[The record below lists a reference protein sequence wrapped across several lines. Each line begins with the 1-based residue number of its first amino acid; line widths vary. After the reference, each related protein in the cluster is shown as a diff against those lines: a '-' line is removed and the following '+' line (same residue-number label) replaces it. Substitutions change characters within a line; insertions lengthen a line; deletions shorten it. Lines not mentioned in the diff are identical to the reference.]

1 MLKLKGLISKDTID
15 KVFEY
20 ARVEEVI
27 SDFIALKK
35 TGANFKGLSPFTNEK
50 TPSFIVSPSKQIWKD
65 FSSGKGGNVIAFLM
79 EHEQFNYPESVRY
92 LANKYNIEVIETTD
106 KFENVE
112 ERNARESLFIIN
124 SFAQEYFQNILSKE
138 DIVKDYLINRG
149 LSASTID
156 NFNIGFSPDFKNSFY
171 NKSIENGFTRDYLI
185 DTGLVIANEDN
196 YVDRFRG
203 RIMFPIKSI
212 SGRILGFGGRII
224 NSNKKLAKYIN
235 SPESKIYNKS
245 KTLYGIYESKQFIV
259 KDDVCYLVEGYMD
272 VVQLHEHGIKNVLA
286 SSGTSLTK
294 DQIIL
299 IKRLTSNIVI
309 LFDGDQAGLSAS
321 LRSIDMIL
329 EEGLNVRICPLPN
342 GEDPDSFVKKHKRN
356 KMINYID
363 EQSKDLIDFI
373 LSVNKEYKNDEDKKV
388 NIIKSILKSISLIPD
403 SLKQEVY
410 IKKLSSVLSIDESSL
425 FRSFSTIET
434 AKKIQKTKIP
444 NNSGDNL
451 YKVKTSKKENRSEY
465 IYQLERQI
473 ISILLKYGAE
483 EIIFEDVILNKNEKG
498 DIVENKKEIRSKVFE
513 KIYLDLQQDEIEFTH
528 EPFKEIYNKL
538 INSFHNQNLVSIDSF
553 INDLEPSS
561 SKIVSDILINDEKY
575 QLHDWEKKNIYV
587 KKIGSELSQL
597 VNETILNMRR
607 YLIDKKINE
616 LQDNS
621 NDNKEKVLEEVMSYY
636 SLKKLLSAKLNR
648 VV

>member
-1 MLKLKGLISKDTID
+1 MISKETID

-79 EHEQFNYPESVRY
+79 EHEQFNYPESIRY
-92 LANKYNIEVIETTD
+92 LANKYNIEIIETVD
-106 KFENVE
+106 RSINNE

-124 SFAQEYFQNILSKE
+124 SHAQEYFQNILSNQV
-138 DIVKDYLINRG
+138 DVKNYLRDRG
-149 LSASTID
+149 LSNSTIE
-156 NFNIGFSPDFKNSFY
+156 NFNIGFSPDLTNSFY
-171 NKSIENGFTRDYLI
+171 NNALENGFTKDYLI
-185 DTGLVIANEDN
+185 ETGLVISNEANH
-196 YVDRFRG
+196 VDRFRG

-224 NSNKKLAKYIN
+224 DSNKKIAKYIN

-259 KDDVCYLVEGYMD
+259 KDDVCFLVEGYMD

-299 IKRLTSNIVI
+299 IKRLTSNIVV

-321 LRSIDMIL
+321 LRSIDIIL
-329 EEGLNVRICPLPN
+329 EEGLNVKICTFPD
-342 GEDPDSFVKKHKRN
+342 GEDPDSFVKKNKRD
-356 KMINYID
+356 KMIAYID
-363 EQSKDLIDFI
+363 EQSKDLVDFI
-373 LSVNKEYKNDEDKKV
+373 LSINKEYENDEDKKV
-388 NIIKSILKSISLIPD
+388 TIIKNILKSISLIPD

-425 FRSFSTIET
+425 FRSFSTIESG
-434 AKKIQKTKIP
+434 KKIQKAKTQ
-444 NNSGDNL
+444 NYSRHNL
-451 YKVKTSKKENRSEY
+451 LKVDTSKKENRSEY

-483 EIIFEDVILNKNEKG
+483 EILFEDIILNKNESG
-498 DIVENKKEIRSKVFE
+498 DIVESKKEIRSKVFE

-528 EPFKEIYNKL
+528 LPFKQIYNKL
-538 INSFHNQNLVSIDSF
+538 INSFHNQNLLSIDNF
-553 INDLEPSS
+553 INDLEPDS

-575 QLHDWEKKNIYV
+575 QLHDWEKRNIYV

-616 LQDNS
+616 LKDNIK
-621 NDNKEKVLEEVMSYY
+621 DDKDKVLEEVMSYY
-636 SLKKLLSAKLNR
+636 NLKKLLSAKLNR

>member
-1 MLKLKGLISKDTID
+1 LISKDTID
-15 KVFEY
+15 KVFEFS
-20 ARVEEVI
+20 RVEEVI

-79 EHEQFNYPESVRY
+79 EHEQFNYPESIRY
-92 LANKYNIEVIETTD
+92 LANKYNIEIIETAESA
-106 KFENVE
+106 ENVE
-112 ERNARESLFIIN
+112 ERNERESLFIIN
-124 SFAQEYFQNILSKE
+124 SYALSYFEEIYSKN
-138 DIVKDYLINRG
+138 DRIKKYLIDRG
-149 LSASTID
+149 LSESTIQNFSLGYSNDSKNEFYKSASNKGYSD
-156 NFNIGFSPDFKNSFY
+156 NFL
-171 NKSIENGFTRDYLI
+171 EE
-185 DTGLVIANEDN
+185 TGLVLSTADKKI
-196 YVDRFRG
+196 DRFRG
-203 RIMFPIKSI
+203 RIIFPIKSI
-212 SGRILGFGGRII
+212 AGRIVGFGGRIVD
-224 NSNKKLAKYIN
+224 STKKIAKYIN

-259 KDDVCYLVEGYMD
+259 RDDVCLLVEGYMD
-272 VVQLHEHGIKNVLA
+272 VIQLHEHGIKNVLA

-299 IKRLTSNIVI
+299 IKRLTSNIII

-329 EEGLNVRICPLPN
+329 EEGLNVKICSFPD
-342 GEDPDSFVKKHKRN
+342 GEDPDSFVKKN
-356 KMINYID
+356 KKDFMLDYIKK
-363 EQSKDLIDFI
+363 ESKDFIDFKLDI
-373 LSVNKEYKNDEDKKV
+373 NSDFHNDEDKKV
-388 NIIKSILKSISLIPD
+388 ALIKNILKSISLIPD

-410 IKKLSSVLSIDESSL
+410 IKKLSSILEIDEASL
-425 FRSFSTIET
+425 FRSFANIENSKSLKKSSRKLYG
-434 AKKIQKTKIP
+434 KKIV
-444 NNSGDNL
+444 
-451 YKVKTSKKENRSEY
+451 KVQSSKNENTSSY

-483 EIIFEDVILNKNEKG
+483 EILFEDTRLSK
-498 DIVENKKEIRSKVFE
+498 DENGKVLETKKEIRSKVFE

-528 EPFKEIYNKL
+528 SPFKDIYNKL
-538 INSFHNQNLVSIDSF
+538 INGFHNGTTLSIENF
-553 INDLEPSS
+553 INDLDSSS

-575 QLHDWEKKNIYV
+575 QLHDWERKNIYV

-607 YLIDKKINE
+607 FLIDKKIIE
-616 LQDNS
+616 LQEFQKE
-621 NDNKEKVLEEVMSYY
+621 DNKKDILEQVMSYY
-636 SLKKLLSAKLNR
+636 KLKKVLSAKLNR

>member
-1 MLKLKGLISKDTID
+1 MISKDTID
-15 KVFEY
+15 KVFEFS
-20 ARVEEVI
+20 RVEEVI

-79 EHEQFNYPESVRY
+79 EHEQFNYPESIRY
-92 LANKYNIEVIETTD
+92 LANKYNIEIIETAESA
-106 KFENVE
+106 ENVE
-112 ERNARESLFIIN
+112 ERNERESLFIIN
-124 SFAQEYFQNILSKE
+124 SYALSYFEEIYSKN
-138 DIVKDYLINRG
+138 DRIKKYLIDRG
-149 LSASTID
+149 LSESTIQNFSLGYSNDSKNEFYKSASNKGYSD
-156 NFNIGFSPDFKNSFY
+156 NFL
-171 NKSIENGFTRDYLI
+171 EE
-185 DTGLVIANEDN
+185 TGLVLSTADKKI
-196 YVDRFRG
+196 DRFRG
-203 RIMFPIKSI
+203 RIIFPIKSI
-212 SGRILGFGGRII
+212 AGRIVGFGGRIVD
-224 NSNKKLAKYIN
+224 STKKIAKYIN

-259 KDDVCYLVEGYMD
+259 RDDVCLLVEGYMD
-272 VVQLHEHGIKNVLA
+272 VIQLHEHGIKNVLA

-299 IKRLTSNIVI
+299 IKRLTSNIII

-329 EEGLNVRICPLPN
+329 EEGLNVKICSFPD
-342 GEDPDSFVKKHKRN
+342 GEDPDSFVKKN
-356 KMINYID
+356 KKDFMLDYIKK
-363 EQSKDLIDFI
+363 ESKDFIDFKLDI
-373 LSVNKEYKNDEDKKV
+373 NSDFHNDEDKKV
-388 NIIKSILKSISLIPD
+388 ALIKNILKSISLISD

-410 IKKLSSVLSIDESSL
+410 IKKLSSILEIDEASL
-425 FRSFSTIET
+425 FRSFANIENSKSLKKSSRKLYE
-434 AKKIQKTKIP
+434 KKIV
-444 NNSGDNL
+444 
-451 YKVKTSKKENRSEY
+451 KVQISKNENTSSY

-483 EIIFEDVILNKNEKG
+483 EILFEDTRLSK
-498 DIVENKKEIRSKVFE
+498 DENGKVLETKKEIRSKVFE

-528 EPFKEIYNKL
+528 SPFKDIYNKL
-538 INSFHNQNLVSIDSF
+538 INGFHNGTTLSIENF
-553 INDLEPSS
+553 INDLDSSS

-575 QLHDWEKKNIYV
+575 QLHDWERKNIYV

-607 YLIDKKINE
+607 FLIDKKIIE
-616 LQDNS
+616 LQEFQKE
-621 NDNKEKVLEEVMSYY
+621 DNKKDILEQVMSYY
-636 SLKKLLSAKLNR
+636 KLKKVLSAKLNR

>member
-1 MLKLKGLISKDTID
+1 MISKDTID
-15 KVFEY
+15 KVFEFS
-20 ARVEEVI
+20 RVEEVI

-79 EHEQFNYPESVRY
+79 EHEQFNYPESIRY
-92 LANKYNIEVIETTD
+92 LANKYNIEIIETAESA
-106 KFENVE
+106 ENVE
-112 ERNARESLFIIN
+112 ERNERESLFIIN
-124 SFAQEYFQNILSKE
+124 SYALSYFEEIYSKN
-138 DIVKDYLINRG
+138 DRIKKYLIDRG
-149 LSASTID
+149 LSESTIQNFSLGYSNDFQNEFYKSASNMGYSD
-156 NFNIGFSPDFKNSFY
+156 NFL
-171 NKSIENGFTRDYLI
+171 EE
-185 DTGLVIANEDN
+185 TGLVLSNADKKI
-196 YVDRFRG
+196 DRFRG
-203 RIMFPIKSI
+203 RIIFPIKSI
-212 SGRILGFGGRII
+212 AGRIVGFGGRIVD
-224 NSNKKLAKYIN
+224 STKKIAKYIN

-259 KDDVCYLVEGYMD
+259 RDDVCLLVEGYMD
-272 VVQLHEHGIKNVLA
+272 VIQLHEHGIKNVLA

-299 IKRLTSNIVI
+299 IKRLTSNIII

-329 EEGLNVRICPLPN
+329 EEGLNVKICSFPD
-342 GEDPDSFVKKHKRN
+342 GEDPDSFVKKN
-356 KMINYID
+356 KKDFMLDYIKK
-363 EQSKDLIDFI
+363 ESKDFIDFKLDI
-373 LSVNKEYKNDEDKKV
+373 NSDFHNDEDKKV
-388 NIIKSILKSISLIPD
+388 ALIKNILKSISLISD

-410 IKKLSSVLSIDESSL
+410 IKKLSSILEIDEASL
-425 FRSFSTIET
+425 FRSFANIENSKSLKKSSRKFYR
-434 AKKIQKTKIP
+434 KKIV
-444 NNSGDNL
+444 
-451 YKVKTSKKENRSEY
+451 KVQSSKNENTSSY

-483 EIIFEDVILNKNEKG
+483 EILFEDTRLSK
-498 DIVENKKEIRSKVFE
+498 DENGKVLETKKEIRSKVFE

-528 EPFKEIYNKL
+528 SPFKDIYNKL
-538 INSFHNQNLVSIDSF
+538 INGFHNGTTLSIENF
-553 INDLEPSS
+553 INDLDSSS

-575 QLHDWEKKNIYV
+575 QLHDWERKNIYV

-607 YLIDKKINE
+607 FLIDKKIIE
-616 LQDNS
+616 LQEFQKE
-621 NDNKEKVLEEVMSYY
+621 DNKNDILEQVMSYY
-636 SLKKLLSAKLNR
+636 KLKKILSAKLNR

>member
-1 MLKLKGLISKDTID
+1 MISKETID

-79 EHEQFNYPESVRY
+79 EHEQFNYPESIRY
-92 LANKYNIEVIETTD
+92 LANKYNIEIIETTN
-106 KFENVE
+106 KSENVE
-112 ERNARESLFIIN
+112 ERNVRESLFIIN
-124 SFAQEYFQNILSKE
+124 SYAQEFFQNILSKE
-138 DIVKDYLINRG
+138 DN
-149 LSASTID
+149 
-156 NFNIGFSPDFKNSFY
+156 
-171 NKSIENGFTRDYLI
+171 TRDYLI
-185 DTGLVIANEDN
+185 DRGLSDSTIENFSIGFSPDLKNSFYKNASENGFTKDYLIETGLVISNEDTHF
-196 YVDRFRG
+196 DRFRG

-224 NSNKKLAKYIN
+224 DSNKKIAKYIN

-309 LFDGDQAGLSAS
+309 LFDGDEAGLSAS

-329 EEGLNVRICPLPN
+329 EEGLNVRICPFPD
-342 GEDPDSFVKKHKRN
+342 GEDPDSFVKKNKRD
-356 KMINYID
+356 KMVAYIN

-373 LSVNKEYKNDEDKKV
+373 LSINKEYENDEDKKV
-388 NIIKSILKSISLIPD
+388 ALIKSILKSISLIPD

-434 AKKIQKTKIP
+434 GKKIQKAKTRNYSR
-444 NNSGDNL
+444 NNVL
-451 YKVKTSKKENRSEY
+451 KVETSKKENTSEY

-483 EIIFEDVILNKNEKG
+483 EILFEDIILNKNEKG
-498 DIVENKKEIRSKVFE
+498 DIVESKKQIRSKVFE

-528 EPFKEIYNKL
+528 GPFKEIYNKL
-538 INSFHNQNLVSIDSF
+538 INSLHNQKLVSIDSF
-553 INDLEPSS
+553 INDLETNS

-607 YLIDKKINE
+607 YLIDKKITE

-621 NDNKEKVLEEVMSYY
+621 KDDKDEVLEEVMSYY

>member
-1 MLKLKGLISKDTID
+1 MISKETID

-79 EHEQFNYPESVRY
+79 EHEQFNYPESIRY
-92 LANKYNIEVIETTD
+92 LANKYNIELVETTD
-106 KFENVE
+106 KSENVE

-124 SFAQEYFQNILSKE
+124 SFAQEYFQNILSNKE
-138 DIVKDYLINRG
+138 IVRDYLTNRG
-149 LSASTID
+149 LSNSTIE
-156 NFNIGFSPDFKNSFY
+156 NFNIGFSPDLKNSFY
-171 NKSIENGFTRDYLI
+171 KNALENGFTKEYLI
-185 DTGLVIANEDN
+185 ETGLVISNEDN
-196 YVDRFRG
+196 HVDRFRG

-224 NSNKKLAKYIN
+224 DSNKKIAKYIN

-309 LFDGDQAGLSAS
+309 LFDGDEAGLSAS

-329 EEGLNVRICPLPN
+329 EEGLNVRICPFPD
-342 GEDPDSFVKKHKRN
+342 GEDPDSFVKKNKRD
-356 KMINYID
+356 KMIDFID
-363 EQSKDLIDFI
+363 EQSKDLIDFT
-373 LSVNKEYKNDEDKKV
+373 LSINKEYENDEDKKV
-388 NIIKSILKSISLIPD
+388 TLIKSILKSISLIPD

-425 FRSFSTIET
+425 FRSFSTVKT
-434 AKKIQKTKIP
+434 GKKIQKAKTLNYSR
-444 NNSGDNL
+444 NNIL
-451 YKVKTSKKENRSEY
+451 KVETLKKENQSEY

-473 ISILLKYGAE
+473 ISILLKYGVE
-483 EIIFEDVILNKNEKG
+483 EILFEDIILNKNEKG
-498 DIVENKKEIRSKVFE
+498 EIVESKKEIRSKVFE

-528 EPFKEIYNKL
+528 GPFKEIYNKL
-538 INSFHNQNLVSIDSF
+538 INSFHNQKLVSIDSF

-607 YLIDKKINE
+607 YLIDKKITE

-621 NDNKEKVLEEVMSYY
+621 KDDKDKVLEEVMSYY

>member
-1 MLKLKGLISKDTID
+1 MLKLKGLITKETID

-20 ARVEEVI
+20 SRVEEVI

-156 NFNIGFSPDFKNSFY
+156 NFNIGFSPDLKNSFY

-185 DTGLVIANEDN
+185 DSGLVISNEDN

-299 IKRLTSNIVI
+299 IKRLTPNIVI

-434 AKKIQKTKIP
+434 AKKIHKIKIS

-498 DIVENKKEIRSKVFE
+498 DIFENKKEIRSKVFE

>member
-1 MLKLKGLISKDTID
+1 MISKETID

-79 EHEQFNYPESVRY
+79 EHEQFNYPESIRY
-92 LANKYNIEVIETTD
+92 LANKYNIEIIETTN
-106 KFENVE
+106 KSENVE
-112 ERNARESLFIIN
+112 ERNVRESLFIIN
-124 SFAQEYFQNILSKE
+124 SYAQEFFQNILSKE
-138 DIVKDYLINRG
+138 DN
-149 LSASTID
+149 
-156 NFNIGFSPDFKNSFY
+156 
-171 NKSIENGFTRDYLI
+171 TRDYLI
-185 DTGLVIANEDN
+185 DRGLSDSTIENFSIGFSSDLKNSFYKNASENGFTKDYLIETGLVISNEDTHF
-196 YVDRFRG
+196 DRFRG

-224 NSNKKLAKYIN
+224 DSNKKIAKYIN

-309 LFDGDQAGLSAS
+309 LFDGDEAGLSAS

-329 EEGLNVRICPLPN
+329 EEGLNVRICPFPD
-342 GEDPDSFVKKHKRN
+342 GEDPDSFVKKNKRDI
-356 KMINYID
+356 MVAYIN

-373 LSVNKEYKNDEDKKV
+373 LSINKEYENDEDKKV
-388 NIIKSILKSISLIPD
+388 ALIKSILKSISLIPD

-434 AKKIQKTKIP
+434 GKKIQKAKTRNYSR
-444 NNSGDNL
+444 NNVL
-451 YKVKTSKKENRSEY
+451 KVETSKKENTSEY

-483 EIIFEDVILNKNEKG
+483 EILFEDIILNKNEKG
-498 DIVENKKEIRSKVFE
+498 DIVESKKQIRSKVFE

-528 EPFKEIYNKL
+528 GPFKEIYNKL
-538 INSFHNQNLVSIDSF
+538 INSLHNQKLVSIDSF
-553 INDLEPSS
+553 INDLETNS

-607 YLIDKKINE
+607 YLIDKKITE

-621 NDNKEKVLEEVMSYY
+621 KDDKDEVLEEVMSYY

>member
-1 MLKLKGLISKDTID
+1 MISKETID
-15 KVFEY
+15 KVFEF

-79 EHEQFNYPESVRY
+79 EHEQFNYPESIRY
-92 LANKYNIEVIETTD
+92 LANKYNIEIIETND
-106 KFENVE
+106 KHENSE
-112 ERNARESLFIIN
+112 ERNVRESLFIIN
-124 SFAQEYFQNILSKE
+124 SFAQEYFQNVIIKE
-138 DIVKDYLINRG
+138 VDVKSYLIERG
-149 LSASTID
+149 LSDSTIL
-156 NFNIGFSPDFKNSFY
+156 NFNIGYSPDKKNSFFK
-171 NKSIENGFTRDYLI
+171 NASERGFSLDYLI
-185 DTGLVIANEDN
+185 ETGLVISNEDN
-196 YVDRFRG
+196 HIDRFRG

-212 SGRILGFGGRII
+212 SGRIIGFGGRVID
-224 NSNKKLAKYIN
+224 SNKKIAKYIN

-259 KDDVCYLVEGYMD
+259 KNDVCFLVEGYMD

-286 SSGTSLTK
+286 TSGTSLTK
-294 DQIIL
+294 DQIVL
-299 IKRLTSNIVI
+299 IKRLTSNIII

-321 LRSIDMIL
+321 MRSIDMIL
-329 EEGLNVRICPLPN
+329 EEGLNVKICQFPD
-342 GEDPDSFVKKHKRN
+342 GEDPDSFVKKYKHD
-356 KMINYID
+356 KMIEYID

-373 LSVNKEYKNDEDKKV
+373 ISVNNEFEKDEDKKV
-388 NIIKSILKSISLIPD
+388 DLIKSILKSISLIPD
-403 SLKQEVY
+403 LLKQEVY
-410 IKKLSSVLSIDESSL
+410 IKKLSSVLSIEESSL
-425 FRSFSTIET
+425 FRSFSNIKVG
-434 AKKIQKTKIP
+434 KKLQKTKSRQYSKNI
-444 NNSGDNL
+444 
-451 YKVKTSKKENRSEY
+451 VKIESQKKEDKSGY

-473 ISILLKYGAE
+473 ISILLKYGVE
-483 EIIFEDVILNKNEKG
+483 EIVFEDIFLTKNEKG
-498 DIVENKKEIRSKVFE
+498 DIVESTKEIRSKVYE

-528 EPFKEIYNKL
+528 GPFKEIYNKL
-538 INSFHNQNLVSIDSF
+538 INSFHNQNLISIDSF
-553 INDLEPSS
+553 INDLEPNS
-561 SKIVSDILINDEKY
+561 SKIVSDILINEEKY

-607 YLIDKKINE
+607 YLIDKKIHE

-621 NDNKEKVLEEVMSYY
+621 KNETNKVLEEVMSYY
-636 SLKKLLSAKLNR
+636 KLKKLLSAKLNR